1 MSMQIKKELDEIIES
16 LPKMKVKEVEDE
28 QQKIL
33 NLVKKMETEG
43 QITINQSGDSTED
56 T

>member
-1 MSMQIKKELDEIIES
+1 MPVRHFNMISAIM
-16 LPKMKVKEVEDE
+16 PKVKVKEVEDE

-43 QITINQSGDSTED
+43 QITINQSGDSTGD